1 MSGSVF
7 LGRHIVLTLGDLPV
21 KPYSAVPDG
30 IELALFQGWYTGRG
44 LLQKLLPCLFRFTQT
59 LEQLP
64 GKMGHGRVSAS
75 FGNDAAGIRQGQVG
89 EGLLVIRV
97 IQIQA
102 FIQRDGTF
110 MELYLRVPGAVKEA
124 GCIQRL
130 RVEIRENAV
139 DLLFQILIGFR
150 IGHLINQEK
159 AMEPGPGALA
169 LLGQVVVT
177 AEVEADRD
185 VREQAENLLRG
196 NPLLRVLAVPVIT
209 IQRQAVGA
217 NEVLV
222 GTIALGVFNRHII
235 LAHGLPERFLISGAD
250 LVRIKAVPLVA
261 NTVGP
266 IKIESCHSD
275 QASISDWV
283 SSTDSIQRSASFM
296 VSSSASPPRMISM
309 ESQPN

>member
-1 MSGSVF
+1 MPGSVF

-30 IELALFQGWYTGRG
+30 IELALLQGRDTGRG
-44 LLQKLLPCLFRFTQT
+44 LLQKLLPGFFRFTQP

-64 GKMGHGRVSAS
+64 GEMRHGRVSAS

-102 FIQRDGTF
+102 FVQGDGAF
-110 MELYLRVPGAVKEA
+110 MELYLRILGAIKEA
-124 GCIQRL
+124 GRIQRL
-130 RVEIRENAV
+130 RVEIREDAV

-235 LAHGLPERFLISGAD
+235 LAHGLPERFLVSGAD

-261 NTVGP
+261 NTVGS